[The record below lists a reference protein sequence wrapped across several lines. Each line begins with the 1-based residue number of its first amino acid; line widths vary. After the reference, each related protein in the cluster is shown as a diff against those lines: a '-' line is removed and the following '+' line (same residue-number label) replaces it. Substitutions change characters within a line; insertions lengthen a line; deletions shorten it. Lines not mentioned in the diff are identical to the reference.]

1 MSLRISSVSLLRPG
15 RGIGCTPRPTRS
27 SPSTKAFARTRNVTP
42 ALLVA
47 QSLDGVEARGLPG
60 GPEAEDYADGRR
72 DAYADEYRPERDEG
86 GERRVAVRQEARDL
100 ADYQARQSPQRREH
114 DGLDKEL
121 PENVRARRAH
131 GLAYA
136 YLLRALGDG
145 DEHDV
150 HHADDPNHQRD
161 ERNGREHE
169 PRRARELVVE
179 VEQGVLRGDA
189 EVVLLARGNLP
200 AAAQEVCYLV
210 HRRVDVLA
218 RVGAYDDEED
228 DEGRLDVAPVL
239 VEARQRDEDRVV
251 ARLAEE
257 VPQRLHHAD
266 DAEGRA
272 VNLYLLPQRLLVRE
286 ERAHNVL
293 RQHGDV
299 LPARDVRVGDE
310 APALYELRERV
321 LVLGRD
327 AEENRRVGLLVRVAK
342 RRGNLA
348 PYGRDGFDRLRDLAS
363 YRLGVFEGYV
373 LAVKLL
379 VVRRTPEARVEPRD
393 EDGVGTQA
401 LYLVCESLV
410 QSLNDGDHEGE
421 RDDANRHAEYG
432 QRRAKLVRPHR
443 RQSHRR
449 RLFDVVERHAHLEGA
464 PVARRPQPSQPSFR
478 STKPPRTLLRAE
490 RLDGVEA
497 RSLPSGPE
505 SARDADERGD
515 ADAQDSRPRAEEER
529 EAHRLREQEGEREA
543 RAHAEQAADGS
554 YHDGLD
560 QELQEHVAARSAHGL
575 SYAYLARPLRDR
587 DEHDVHHDDASDD
600 ERDGGDAQRHELYV
614 RGRALVEV
622 YEHVLRLK
630 REAVVLVAV
639 GLAAPV
645 AHDGAHLVLGGG
657 ELRVL
662 RNLHERDERGA
673 RGESLSEGRVRNLHE
688 VVAREAEDFSET
700 LGDADDFVTPP
711 LDAHAAA
718 YDPFVGRA
726 VEEVVHQVR
735 AYDGNVSPG
744 CLLHVSPRAAR
755 DNVRVLDGE
764 HGDGQAAD
772 AHVVHGLVAGLDR
785 GLRVGGDAR
794 APAERA
800 EARD

>member
-150 HHADDPNHQRD
+150 HHADAPNHQRD

-266 DAEGRA
+266 DAEGRPLD
-272 VNLYLLPQRLLVRE
+272 LYLLPQRVFVGE
-286 ERAHNVL
+286 ERAHHVL
-293 RQHGDV
+293 RQNGYVLAPDHVGRVDGAAALDV
-299 LPARDVRVGDE
+299 
-310 APALYELRERV
+310 LRERV

-327 AEENRRVGLLVRVAK
+327 AEEDRRVGLLVGVAQS
-342 RRGNLA
+342 RGDLA
-348 PYGRDGFDRLRDLAS
+348 ADGRDRVDVLGGLDADG
-363 YRLGVFEGYV
+363 LGVLDGDV
-373 LAVKLL
+373 LAVQLL
-379 VVRRTPEARVEPRD
+379 VVRRAAEARVELRD
-393 EDGVGTQA
+393 EDGVRAQRLDLLGEGFIQP
-401 LYLVCESLV
+401 L
-410 QSLNDGDHEGE
+410 DDRHHERE
-421 RDDANRHAEYG
+421 RHHPDADAEDG
-432 QRRAKLVRPHR
+432 QRRAQLVRPHR
-443 RQSHRR
+443 RHGHRR
-449 RLFDVVERHAHLEGA
+449 RLSDVVERHNA
-464 PVARRPQPSQPSFR
+464 PS
-478 STKPPRTLLRAE
+478 
-490 RLDGVEA
+490 DGV
-497 RSLPSGPE
+497 
-505 SARDADERGD
+505 
-515 ADAQDSRPRAEEER
+515 
-529 EAHRLREQEGEREA
+529 
-543 RAHAEQAADGS
+543 
-554 YHDGLD
+554 LD
-560 QELQEHVAARSAHGL
+560 
-575 SYAYLARPLRDR
+575 D
-587 DEHDVHHDDASDD
+587 
-600 ERDGGDAQRHELYV
+600 
-614 RGRALVEV
+614 
-622 YEHVLRLK
+622 
-630 REAVVLVAV
+630 
-639 GLAAPV
+639 
-645 AHDGAHLVLGGG
+645 
-657 ELRVL
+657 
-662 RNLHERDERGA
+662 
-673 RGESLSEGRVRNLHE
+673 
-688 VVAREAEDFSET
+688 
-700 LGDADDFVTPP
+700 
-711 LDAHAAA
+711 
-718 YDPFVGRA
+718 
-726 VEEVVHQVR
+726 
-735 AYDGNVSPG
+735 
-744 CLLHVSPRAAR
+744 
-755 DNVRVLDGE
+755 
-764 HGDGQAAD
+764 
-772 AHVVHGLVAGLDR
+772 
-785 GLRVGGDAR
+785 
-794 APAERA
+794 
-800 EARD
+800 